1 MLLGYFL
8 LSQSPHKD
16 LVGHIWRE
24 REKTEREAA
33 SLFAELGK
41 GMRACGLPNDLVA
54 MANEASDDEI
64 DHARRCREIIA
75 ECEFIS
81 LYLLDIDE
89 DSTNFHQRMI
99 RTKLIDQFY
108 WQQLGEKNGVDYSC
122 LALVLSDGE
131 TLYVSLDSCHHQ
143 EDDNHPKD
151 YKKAGKVLYLSKK
164 ED

>member
-1 MLLGYFL
+1 MSLE
-8 LSQSPHKD
+8 
-16 LVGHIWRE
+16 IE
-24 REKTEREAA
+24 
-33 SLFAELGK
+33 SLFMSLIQDHEYAFEEYQDFFIDAEIENQYQKL
-41 GMRACGLPNDLVA
+41 
-54 MANEASDDEI
+54 ES
-64 DHARRCREIIA
+64 IIA

-89 DSTNFHQRMI
+89 DFTNFHQRMI
-99 RTKLIDQFY
+99 RTKLVDQFY

-131 TLYVSLDSCHHQ
+131 TLYVSLDSCHYQ
-143 EDDNHPKD
+143 QDDNHPKD